1 MPTSSPPVAPDSGWK
16 SFPKSEI
23 PKMFNEGHIY
33 HHLVESLQG
42 TGEGSDLD
50 ECDNIDLDSNTS
62 KPTLAFFAVHA
73 RLWERQECYS
83 LHVFTMTITRI
94 AAAYAIATVL
104 RRNHFLTTVH
114 YFSNG
119 SNYGDSDSA
128 RLFYGVRLL
137 SG

>member
-1 MPTSSPPVAPDSGWK
+1 MIDPSIDQGKLYELKRRKLSTDVPTSSPPVAPDSGWK

-73 RLWERQECYS
+73 RL
-83 LHVFTMTITRI
+83 
-94 AAAYAIATVL
+94 
-104 RRNHFLTTVH
+104 
-114 YFSNG
+114 
-119 SNYGDSDSA
+119 SA
-128 RLFYGVRLL
+128 RMLLL
-137 SG
+137 SCVHDDHNENRCGIRHSNSASS